1 MEKRC
6 KYCGDLVSGPFF
18 GYPAICDSNECN
30 EEDRQNEIAIQE
42 QARFDAE
49 EDQYS
54 RYMQPN
60 FRSEHE

>member
-54 RYMQPN
+54 RYM
-60 FRSEHE
+60 